1 MDTDMLGDE
10 VLYKLIPIEGS
21 IAQNP
26 IGFMFNDANFSRPAY
41 KDIAKYNKTTN
52 QITLEEY
59 QEFIAPEIKGFEKR
73 KMEEKQEYLQ
83 AFETGSNVT
92 ANENGERRMCLHNP
106 TARSQTTGFLLR
118 RSLLSA
124 MRLAAIEYSMR
135 ANRIAANQGVANVN
149 ISQAA
154 INAMN
159 SAHGT
164 SFTVDDLVI
173 TKGYADARYLTSTG
187 SPGAAGQIRVRL
199 SLIHI

>member
-1 MDTDMLGDE
+1 MLGDE

-59 QEFIAPEIKGFEKR
+59 QEFIAPEIKEFEKR

-92 ANENGERRMCLHNP
+92 ANENGYTIED
-106 TARSQTTGFLLR
+106 AVGVSEK
-118 RSLLSA
+118 
-124 MRLAAIEYSMR
+124 AIEGYTIPEDNTENFEQADLEEQKPMAKSRVKELLKASQEVKDNKKLENFWDNEINNYSER
-135 ANRIAANQGVANVN
+135 KEKTGYNSYLDLENAYKEVADD
-149 ISQAA
+149 ISVEEF
-154 INAMN
+154 IEN
-159 SAHGT
+159 S
-164 SFTVDDLVI
+164 
-173 TKGYADARYLTSTG
+173 
-187 SPGAAGQIRVRL
+187 VRCKF
-199 SLIHI
+199 